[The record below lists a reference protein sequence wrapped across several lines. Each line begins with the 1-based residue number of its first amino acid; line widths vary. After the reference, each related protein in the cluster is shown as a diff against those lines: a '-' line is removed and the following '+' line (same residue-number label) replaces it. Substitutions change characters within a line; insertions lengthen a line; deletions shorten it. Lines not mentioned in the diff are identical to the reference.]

1 MKSGKQRRAE
11 LKTKRKQREAKQR
24 SLAAGPRATPRPL
37 GTAPV
42 NEALLAPAKAMAR
55 LTTLCAV
62 TIKTYPSVAKDAV
75 KMKFGL
81 PRSRSGGMKRRKATS
96 IPRRN
101 SVDRAA
107 RRNRRD
113 AQRRDGSIWKEWPV
127 RRPHAEVIRMI
138 GRLFFIVLLFL
149 CVLGTPLHGADGDL
163 QQRQL
168 IEAAKKEGKL
178 VFYTSVE
185 TEFARSLAAAFE
197 AKYSFIKTDIFRSTH
212 DKIVSRMNVERKT
225 GTYTADTMSVGEF
238 ETYHMQKMGFITPYK
253 SPFAATYPEG
263 FKDPNGYWT
272 DLYDNL
278 IVMAYNTKRVKRD
291 ELPKRYEDLLHSR
304 WKGRM
309 VLDQNEDRWFA
320 NMLYLMGEQ
329 KGMEFMQALAKQE
342 VSIRSG
348 RGMVTQLLGAGE
360 YDLQIVAYWYRPH
373 LMKKQGAP
381 VDWIAFEPAIVATH
395 PISVVNRAPHLNAA
409 KLFIDFAIS
418 DEGQKIFVQRGRESA
433 KPGLKPEGYPG
444 HLKVIPSRVQ
454 LAEKLEEYSRRYR
467 ELFVR

>member
-1 MKSGKQRRAE
+1 MVSKFIF
-11 LKTKRKQREAKQR
+11 
-24 SLAAGPRATPRPL
+24 
-37 GTAPV
+37 
-42 NEALLAPAKAMAR
+42 LL
-55 LTTLCAV
+55 
-62 TIKTYPSVAKDAV
+62 
-75 KMKFGL
+75 
-81 PRSRSGGMKRRKATS
+81 
-96 IPRRN
+96 
-101 SVDRAA
+101 
-107 RRNRRD
+107 
-113 AQRRDGSIWKEWPV
+113 
-127 RRPHAEVIRMI
+127 
-138 GRLFFIVLLFL
+138 VLLSWSL
-149 CVLGTPLHGADGDL
+149 LGSPLYCADGDG

-168 IEAAKKEGKL
+168 IEGAKKEGKL

-185 TEFARSLAAAFE
+185 TEFARSLTTAFE

-212 DKIVSRMNVERKT
+212 DKILSRMNVERKT

-263 FKDPNGYWT
+263 FKDPDGYWT

-278 IVMAYNTKRVKRD
+278 IVTAYNTKKVKRE
-291 ELPKRYEDLLHSR
+291 ELPKRYEDLLHPR

-320 NMLYLMGEQ
+320 NTLYLMGEQ

-360 YDLQIVAYWYRPH
+360 YDLQIVAYWYRPQ

-381 VDWIAFEPAIVATH
+381 VDWITFEPAIVATH

-418 DEGQKIFVQRGRESA
+418 DEGQKIFIQRGRESA

-444 HLKVIPSRVQ
+444 QLKVFPSRVQ

>member
-1 MKSGKQRRAE
+1 MVS
-11 LKTKRKQREAKQR
+11 
-24 SLAAGPRATPRPL
+24 
-37 GTAPV
+37 
-42 NEALLAPAKAMAR
+42 
-55 LTTLCAV
+55 
-62 TIKTYPSVAKDAV
+62 
-75 KMKFGL
+75 KFIFL
-81 PRSRSGGMKRRKATS
+81 M
-96 IPRRN
+96 
-101 SVDRAA
+101 
-107 RRNRRD
+107 
-113 AQRRDGSIWKEWPV
+113 
-127 RRPHAEVIRMI
+127 
-138 GRLFFIVLLFL
+138 VLLSCSLF
-149 CVLGTPLHGADGDL
+149 GSPLYCADGDG

-168 IEAAKKEGKL
+168 IEGAKKEGKL

-185 TEFARSLAAAFE
+185 TEFARSLTAAFE

-212 DKIVSRMNVERKT
+212 DKILSRMNVERKT

-373 LMKKQGAP
+373 QMKKQGAP
-381 VDWIAFEPAIVATH
+381 VDWIAFEPAIVATY

-418 DEGQKIFVQRGRESA
+418 DEGQKIFIQRGRESA

-444 HLKVIPSRVQ
+444 HLKVVPSRVQ